1 MSLSEVSIA
10 AKSLAQWEKAFLSLA
25 DLLTVEFEK
34 SLFQEPE
41 DYANLTIFFFEE
53 SQFLSPSPSLP
64 LCLPKKSIFKNR
76 D

>member
-53 SQFLSPSPSLP
+53 SQSLSLP
-64 LCLPKKSIFKNR
+64 LPPSLSPQKINFQK
-76 D
+76 